1 MTLRPPS
8 AHNLTGTVAATTFLV
23 CLVATV
29 AACAPQRPSEQ
40 IVRPGQHPPGESDTH
55 DAGAS
60 SRSNTP
66 TTSRPSAQPGELR
79 QKVVAVNGES
89 LTRGEFE
96 ARMNLLPEYARVR
109 YRTLQARQSLLSSVI
124 RTEAMA
130 DIAERRGLGSS
141 TEARYAMQHELAR
154 QALDRAVD
162 RQISMAAIDEQDIAS
177 FFDKHR
183 DDYQHPERRRLA
195 VIITGSQSRAR
206 ALRRDFQRKHPL
218 PADTHQSPDKAI
230 DARIDAFRRLAA
242 SRSIHRKL
250 PARGGDPG
258 ALSPPNRT
266 RDGAEHNDLIGAP
279 DTRKRWADVAF
290 KLQKP
295 GALSSVFD
303 CPDAGAP
310 SADTSS
316 QWCLG
321 MLIEILPADTP
332 TADERSRD
340 IRSKLYNQRVQA
352 LRTSMLEKWHDNAD
366 IETGSDWSQQAAP
379 PSVDQR
385 TLDDIP
391 LEVVP
396 STPSPND

>member
-8 AHNLTGTVAATTFLV
+8 ANNLTGTVAATTLLG
-23 CLVATV
+23 CLVATL

-40 IVRPGQHPPGESDTH
+40 IVRPGQHQPGEGDTH
-55 DAGAS
+55 DAGVS
-60 SRSNTP
+60 SRANAQ

-79 QKVVAVNGES
+79 QKVAAVNGES

-109 YRTLQARQSLLSSVI
+109 FRTLQARQSLLSSVI

-141 TEARYAMQHELAR
+141 SEARYAMQHELTR
-154 QALDRAVD
+154 QALDRAAD
-162 RQISMAAIDEQDIAS
+162 RQTSMAAIDEQEIAS

-195 VIITGSQSRAR
+195 VIVTGSQSRAQ
-206 ALRRDFQRKHPL
+206 ALRREFQRDHPL
-218 PADTHQSPDKAI
+218 PGAPQQSADTAI
-230 DARIDAFRRLAA
+230 DARIDAFRQLAA
-242 SRSIHRKL
+242 SRSIHREL

-258 ALSPPNRT
+258 PLSPPNRT
-266 RDGAEHNDLIGAP
+266 RDGAEHNGLIGSLA
-279 DTRKRWADVAF
+279 TRTRWANIAF
-290 KLQKP
+290 QLQHP

-303 CPDAGAP
+303 CPDAGEP
-310 SADTSS
+310 TADTSS